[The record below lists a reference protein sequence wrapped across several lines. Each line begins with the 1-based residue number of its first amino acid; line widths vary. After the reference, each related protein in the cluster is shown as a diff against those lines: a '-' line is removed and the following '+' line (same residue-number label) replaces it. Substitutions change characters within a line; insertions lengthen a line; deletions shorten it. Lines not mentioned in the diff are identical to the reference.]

1 MYMGFFT
8 MNKNK
13 ERLIA
18 LFGIGSGSV
27 GGALIH
33 LTKDD
38 KGEWVPHIIAQERTL
53 YLFQDELNFESFFS
67 NMQSAL
73 RSTIEKIYNQ
83 KKGAPDSIFCTM
95 TSPWYLSETRK
106 INFKKSTQF
115 TITPKVMKDIIDV
128 ELSSILR
135 SYEEKYKDMNAMPYI
150 MESRVLHT
158 TLNGY
163 DVVNPLQMKAKSI
176 NINLFLSIA
185 PDTSINSI
193 KTEISQFFHDTP
205 VYFGSFILLMLI
217 IARERLADQSSYFLI
232 DINAELTDVGVV
244 TNGILV
250 ATISFPVGKNYI
262 IRSIVK
268 NFNKSEQ
275 DARTMFSMLANGTIS
290 NEEKIKSDPIMES
303 IKSDWSQ
310 SFRDSL
316 SLLPQTISLSSNIFL
331 VADSDAS
338 IWFSDLLN
346 DKAYTQKVLNQK
358 YFNVN
363 VVEGQKLLDVCRVS
377 DGPCDQF
384 LMIEAIALARMLP
397 K

>member
-1 MYMGFFT
+1 MGFFT
-8 MNKNK
+8 TKKSN

-33 LTKDD
+33 LTKDE
-38 KGEWVPHIIAQERTL
+38 KGEWAPHIIAQERTFST
-53 YLFQDELNFESFFS
+53 FQSELNFDSFFS
-67 NMQSAL
+67 NMQTAL
-73 RSTIEKIYNQ
+73 RSTVEKIYNQ
-83 KKGAPDSIFCTM
+83 KKGAPDSVFCTM

-106 INFKKSTQF
+106 INFKKTVPFTVTQ
-115 TITPKVMKDIIDV
+115 KMMNDIINI
-128 ELSSILR
+128 ELTSIMR
-135 SYEEKYKDMNAMPYI
+135 AYEEKYKDMNALPYLV
-150 MESRVLHT
+150 ESKVLHT

-176 NINLFLSIA
+176 NINLFVSIA

-193 KTEISQFFHDTP
+193 KDEISQFFHDTP
-205 VYFGSFILLMLI
+205 IYFGSFVLLMLI
-217 IARERLADQSSYFLI
+217 IARERVADQSSYFLI

-250 ATISFPVGKNYI
+250 ATISFPIGKNYI
-262 IRSIVK
+262 IRAISH
-268 NFNKSEQ
+268 NLNKAET

-290 NEEKIKSDPIMES
+290 NEEKLKLDPIMES
-303 IKSDWSQ
+303 IRSDWSRA
-310 SFRDSL
+310 FKDSL
-316 SLLPQTISLSSNIFL
+316 DLLPQTISLSSNIFL

-338 IWFSDLLN
+338 IWFSNLLN
-346 DKAYTQKVLNQK
+346 DKAYTQKVLSQK

-363 VVEGQKLLDVCRVS
+363 VIEGQKLLDVCKVS

-384 LMIEAIALARMLP
+384 LMIEAIALARLLP

>member
-1 MYMGFFT
+1 MGFFT
-8 MNKNK
+8 TKKSN

-33 LTKDD
+33 LTKDE
-38 KGEWVPHIIAQERTL
+38 KGEWAPHIIAQERTFST
-53 YLFQDELNFESFFS
+53 FQNELNFDSFFS
-67 NMQSAL
+67 NMQLAL
-73 RSTIEKIYNQ
+73 RSTVEKIYNQ

-95 TSPWYLSETRK
+95 TSPWYLSDTRK
-106 INFKKSTQF
+106 INFKKAVPFTVTQ
-115 TITPKVMKDIIDV
+115 KLMNEIINI

-135 SYEEKYKDMNAMPYI
+135 SYEEKYKDMNASPYLV
-150 MESRVLHT
+150 ESRVLHT

-176 NINLFLSIA
+176 NVNLFVSIA
-185 PDTSINSI
+185 PDVSINSI
-193 KTEISQFFHDTP
+193 KGEISQYFHDTP
-205 VYFGSFILLMLI
+205 VYFGSFVLLMLI
-217 IARERLADQSSYFLI
+217 IARERLVDQSSYFLI
-232 DINAELTDVGVV
+232 DVNAELTDVGVV

-250 ATISFPVGKNYI
+250 ATISFPIGKNYI
-262 IRSIVK
+262 IRAIS
-268 NFNKSEQ
+268 NNLNKSES
-275 DARTMFSMLANGTIS
+275 DSRTMFSMLANGTIS
-290 NEEKIKSDPIMES
+290 NEEKLKLDPIMET
-303 IKSDWSQ
+303 IKSDWSRA
-310 SFRDSL
+310 FKDSL
-316 SLLPQTISLSSNIFL
+316 DLLPQTISLSSNIFL

-338 IWFSDLLN
+338 IWFSNLLN

-363 VVEGQKLLDVCRVS
+363 VIEGQKLLDVCKVS

-384 LMIEAIALARMLP
+384 LMIEAIALARLLP